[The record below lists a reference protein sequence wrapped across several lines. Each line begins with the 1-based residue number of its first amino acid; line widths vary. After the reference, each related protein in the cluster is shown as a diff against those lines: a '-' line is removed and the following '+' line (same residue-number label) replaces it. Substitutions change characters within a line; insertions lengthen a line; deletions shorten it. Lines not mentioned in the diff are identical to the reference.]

1 MKSSILFLLLV
12 LSYGF
17 TAQASPLKANASS
30 ISITPPIS
38 MKYPL
43 GGYGERMN
51 KPAEAVH
58 DSIYAK
64 ALVLKKGDRKYA
76 IITLD
81 LLGLPNNVKTD
92 LIKRLPGMGWNLE
105 NMMLLPS
112 HSHGSLEMAALNSK
126 NNLNNANLGIFQP
139 ELLEFVVNQLVTLVK
154 AADQN
159 YNSVKIGTGS
169 ATLRG

>member
-1 MKSSILFLLLV
+1 MR
-12 LSYGF
+12 
-17 TAQASPLKANASS
+17 
-30 ISITPPIS
+30 
-38 MKYPL
+38 YPL
-43 GGYGERMN
+43 GGYSERMT

-92 LIKRLPGMGWNLE
+92 LIKRLSGMGWDLE

-139 ELLEFVVNQLVTLVK
+139 ELLEFVVNQLVT
-154 AADQN
+154 
-159 YNSVKIGTGS
+159 
-169 ATLRG
+169 